1 MQHSS
6 VLQASGGKE
15 AILALTFNLLFFK
28 THFVSG
34 LQVSIGE
41 RCMDTGKQLQ
51 RCTLQRLFM
60 FLPFFSVRTKVSPTY
75 SPKVCLEIFCINCA
89 KVQQNKFAW
98 HEQETGSRNS

>member
-34 LQVSIGE
+34 LQISIGE

-60 FLPFFSVRTKVSPTY
+60 FFAIFQCLYQGFTNLQPKSLPGNILHKLCQSSAKQI
-75 SPKVCLEIFCINCA
+75 CLA
-89 KVQQNKFAW
+89 
-98 HEQETGSRNS
+98 